1 MGMDETAQ
9 NEDREKNRETK
20 TKPLECSKIQEL
32 SQERTSK
39 RRKTKAVNGIG
50 EKAEERGGKEAK
62 SVFRMREKLTV
73 C

>member
-32 SQERTSK
+32 SKERTSK
-39 RRKTKAVNGIG
+39 RRKTKAVNGIR

-62 SVFRMREKLTV
+62 SVFRMREELTV